1 MFYTHSPK
9 ISFTHMS
16 AEQPSTVHLLP
27 HHGDVTQMVKQM
39 GWEWVV
45 EEECQTYL
53 SGEAVI
59 LSQASADALL
69 EAATTLYQMMVE
81 AVPDDLPDDFL
92 RKMGLPERLWRGVRH
107 SWNDDRY
114 WHLYGRFDFAQ
125 TADGIK
131 LLEFNA
137 DTATSI
143 PETAVVQWASLAAAG
158 KNNSQQANGLYEA
171 LVEQFR
177 TWLGLNPELEP
188 ALLLVY
194 LGGSKEDYTN
204 CQVLAEAAREAG
216 FETHVCPVDE
226 MEVSTLGAERG
237 IWAQIGAEQWRRF
250 PFLFKLVPWEL
261 FAQLE
266 PDLCA
271 DVIDLQFSR
280 TVVIANPLYSLIFQS
295 KGFMAWLWQ
304 QFPYHPLLLRTE
316 FQSFSGKSVEK
327 PFFGREGQNIT
338 VRQNTD
344 ISSTTGE
351 YRNQP
356 HIYQAWA
363 DLPRDANGYLYQ
375 AGVFWAG
382 EGCAIGFR
390 RERGIITNLC
400 HSLWRM

>member
-1 MFYTHSPK
+1 
-9 ISFTHMS
+9 MS

-390 RERGIITNLC
+390 RERGIITNLSQFVA
-400 HSLWRM
+400 HVVEG

>member
-1 MFYTHSPK
+1 
-9 ISFTHMS
+9 MS